1 MSFTL
6 SSPFASISGE
16 ALEEV
21 ENANPDVL
29 GQEEEII
36 LDDYAGADDS
46 AFEVEDLDPL
56 SALEKYCRSDL
67 PAQRLTYAAGIGAA
81 VVELESSAV
90 SGSLVCLLRELLGD
104 VYADVRLTALQQV
117 LAVARRLR
125 APGMTFQGDLES
137 LWDMVQPL
145 LLDADVE
152 NQEAAASVLAELT
165 HLVAWGNAVA
175 ASQKLVWAVQRLAR
189 LPQELATEGA
199 LAALRLIT
207 EVVVPRP
214 GSPLC
219 FAAIEHFAVATFKDM
234 AAYERSA
241 DVRQAVALL
250 LPRFVRHM
258 PPSVRAM
265 VLPGLLKTL
274 ASDTHWNVRAEVPD
288 MLINLLAVTQ
298 HNQQSNLHNSVN
310 PQGQGQSNG
319 QSNNPGQFG
328 TGLSGSFDPFSETP
342 QQQPGETSHTAAAV
356 GEAAAAAAGAAVG
369 GFTLEER
376 KAICEAADKLCR
388 DASHLVKVPALASL
402 GQLLPL
408 LPAADAAAAKPPLLA
423 LLASTAKP
431 PATIAGVRLPLA
443 CAFHLGKVARHVGGS
458 HWPVLQP
465 AYISLA
471 AAAVAGDADVAAAL
485 LLGFPD
491 LAAALGPGPT
501 RAVLVPV
508 MLELLHGQ
516 LELLAPVLSVMLYD
530 ITAALPGD
538 LRICLLQLLPSLAIQ
553 PDREVAGDWRA
564 RMAVAQHLP
573 AVARVLTPPQV
584 AYCVWPLLLTLAK
597 DPVAA
602 VRAAAAAQDGLQQGV
617 DMVKESGGLQ
627 RALSEFQ
634 QLAKADVA
642 VALAADVLH
651 HFVAMLRTEQMPL
664 QAAAAAALAGLCTY
678 CSGRDA
684 ARLSGALQQL
694 VHVVQEQQ
702 KDPGCSAAEHAAK
715 ALMNAAAC
723 DAAKATIHRAGGVP
737 SLMQLL
743 RCGSDLGVLPFAGK
757 PCPAAVYAV
766 GALLNMVLVKQIQAT
781 LVKLDG
787 MALLEDVAAQ
797 HGGNVLGARAR
808 SAVSLLQLQLT
819 ASHFQAPEA
828 TVILIKGGEV
838 VNHDLQMKADVLIK
852 DGLTAEVAPN
862 IKAPAG
868 AKVIDASGSYVMPGG
883 IDPHTHLAMPFMGQV
898 ACDDFYSG
906 QAAALAGGTT
916 MHIDFALPVNHN
928 LLAGFKEWQAK
939 AQLACADFG
948 FHMAVT
954 KWNSQVA
961 EDMGKLVQQGINSF
975 KFFMAYK
982 GALMVND
989 EELLQ
994 GFVRCRQ
1001 LGALP
1006 QVHAENGEA
1015 VALGQQLVFEAGI
1028 TGPEGHALSRPAV
1041 LEGEATGRAIR
1052 LASFVGVPLYVV
1064 HVMSID
1070 AMEEVARAR
1079 KAGLPIVGEPV
1090 ASGLA
1095 LDESAMWDAN
1105 FTKAAAAVMSPP
1117 IRSKQHGVALKKALA
1132 GGLLQLV
1139 ATDHAV
1145 FNSSQKAVGRG
1156 DFRVIPNGVNG
1167 LEERMHVVW
1176 QEMVVS
1182 GLITP
1187 RDFVRITSTAAAQIF
1202 NVYPRKGRIAPGS
1215 DADVIVLDPRVKH
1228 TISAATHHSRI
1239 DTNVYEGKQIQ
1250 GKVTV
1255 TISRGRL
1262 VWFDSKLNVEPGS
1275 GRFIPLPTHG
1285 PLFDGIDKAGADTA
1299 ARLVKAFAA
1308 ENGATPVVREDAG
1321 GSGKASKDEL

>member
-1 MSFTL
+1 MT
-6 SSPFASISGE
+6 
-16 ALEEV
+16 
-21 ENANPDVL
+21 
-29 GQEEEII
+29 I
-36 LDDYAGADDS
+36 L
-46 AFEVEDLDPL
+46 V
-56 SALEKYCRSDL
+56 
-67 PAQRLTYAAGIGAA
+67 
-81 VVELESSAV
+81 
-90 SGSLVCLLRELLGD
+90 LLGS
-104 VYADVRLTALQQV
+104 R
-117 LAVARRLR
+117 
-125 APGMTFQGDLES
+125 
-137 LWDMVQPL
+137 
-145 LLDADVE
+145 
-152 NQEAAASVLAELT
+152 
-165 HLVAWGNAVA
+165 NA
-175 ASQKLVWAVQRLAR
+175 
-189 LPQELATEGA
+189 
-199 LAALRLIT
+199 
-207 EVVVPRP
+207 
-214 GSPLC
+214 C
-219 FAAIEHFAVATFKDM
+219 C
-234 AAYERSA
+234 
-241 DVRQAVALL
+241 
-250 LPRFVRHM
+250 
-258 PPSVRAM
+258 
-265 VLPGLLKTL
+265 
-274 ASDTHWNVRAEVPD
+274 
-288 MLINLLAVTQ
+288 VT
-298 HNQQSNLHNSVN
+298 
-310 PQGQGQSNG
+310 
-319 QSNNPGQFG
+319 
-328 TGLSGSFDPFSETP
+328 
-342 QQQPGETSHTAAAV
+342 
-356 GEAAAAAAGAAVG
+356 
-369 GFTLEER
+369 
-376 KAICEAADKLCR
+376 
-388 DASHLVKVPALASL
+388 
-402 GQLLPL
+402 
-408 LPAADAAAAKPPLLA
+408 
-423 LLASTAKP
+423 
-431 PATIAGVRLPLA
+431 
-443 CAFHLGKVARHVGGS
+443 
-458 HWPVLQP
+458 
-465 AYISLA
+465 
-471 AAAVAGDADVAAAL
+471 
-485 LLGFPD
+485 
-491 LAAALGPGPT
+491 
-501 RAVLVPV
+501 
-508 MLELLHGQ
+508 
-516 LELLAPVLSVMLYD
+516 
-530 ITAALPGD
+530 
-538 LRICLLQLLPSLAIQ
+538 
-553 PDREVAGDWRA
+553 
-564 RMAVAQHLP
+564 
-573 AVARVLTPPQV
+573 
-584 AYCVWPLLLTLAK
+584 
-597 DPVAA
+597 
-602 VRAAAAAQDGLQQGV
+602 
-617 DMVKESGGLQ
+617 
-627 RALSEFQ
+627 
-634 QLAKADVA
+634 
-642 VALAADVLH
+642 
-651 HFVAMLRTEQMPL
+651 
-664 QAAAAAALAGLCTY
+664 
-678 CSGRDA
+678 
-684 ARLSGALQQL
+684 
-694 VHVVQEQQ
+694 
-702 KDPGCSAAEHAAK
+702 
-715 ALMNAAAC
+715 
-723 DAAKATIHRAGGVP
+723 
-737 SLMQLL
+737 
-743 RCGSDLGVLPFAGK
+743 
-757 PCPAAVYAV
+757 
-766 GALLNMVLVKQIQAT
+766 
-781 LVKLDG
+781 
-787 MALLEDVAAQ
+787 
-797 HGGNVLGARAR
+797 
-808 SAVSLLQLQLT
+808 
-819 ASHFQAPEA
+819 A

-852 DGLTAEVAPN
+852 DGLIAEVAPN

-939 AQLACADFG
+939 AQLACADYG

-954 KWNSQVA
+954 KWNSQVAEDMGKLVQQGINSFKFFMAYKVA

-1079 KAGLPIVGEPV
+1079 KAGLPIIGEPV

-1202 NVYPRKGRIAPGS
+1202 NVYPRKGCIAPGS

-1239 DTNVYEGKQIQ
+1239 DTNVYEGKEIQ

-1262 VWFDSKLNVEPGS
+1262 VWFEGKLNVEPGS